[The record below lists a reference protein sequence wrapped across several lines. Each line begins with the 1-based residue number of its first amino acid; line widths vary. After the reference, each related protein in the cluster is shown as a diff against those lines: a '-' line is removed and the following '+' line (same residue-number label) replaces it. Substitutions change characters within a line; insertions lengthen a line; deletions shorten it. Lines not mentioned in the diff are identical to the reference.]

1 VTPPREG
8 PGFLPFLAKGN
19 FRGLVLFTLSEKPMH
34 GYEIMKS
41 IEERFHGFYKPSPG
55 SIYPA
60 LRALLRLRYVRR
72 EGGERQKVY
81 KITVQGKAYLRSR
94 RAEMENRYREFAST
108 VGPERAALLKDFR
121 RTAQLLMPNLKTM
134 SPAQASE
141 ISKALTDLRERI
153 LKVLAE

>member
-1 VTPPREG
+1 
-8 PGFLPFLAKGN
+8 
-19 FRGLVLFTLSEKPMH
+19 
-34 GYEIMKS
+34 
-41 IEERFHGFYKPSPG
+41 
-55 SIYPA
+55 
-60 LRALLRLRYVRR
+60 
-72 EGGERQKVY
+72 
-81 KITVQGKAYLRSR
+81 
-94 RAEMENRYREFAST
+94 MENRYREFAST